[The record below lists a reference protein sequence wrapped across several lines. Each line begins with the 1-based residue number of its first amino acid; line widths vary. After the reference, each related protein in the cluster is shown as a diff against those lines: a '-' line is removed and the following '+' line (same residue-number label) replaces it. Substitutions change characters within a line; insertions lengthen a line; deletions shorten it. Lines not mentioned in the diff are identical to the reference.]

1 MRKILCFF
9 LAVILLTGSVS
20 AAAGSREDPFLT
32 ESYLKERY
40 LPELLSAYEAA
51 ISKAAA
57 ERAESRRALVTRS
70 LGAGE
75 YLELREGAQLT
86 LLRGAARLAVRGG
99 SLIDVSTGTVVTGGT
114 LAEHHRYVLSGG
126 TAWIDAEDVAEA
138 LVSHSAAQGET
149 CPFDDVDRGIWYYSD
164 VVQAYRMDLISGL
177 GKRRYGPA
185 ETLTIA
191 QCVKLAACMHQL
203 AATGSVTLENS
214 PKGVHW
220 YRSYVDYAL
229 RNGLLREEQA
239 DYDAAIT
246 RGQFVELFYRALPES
261 AYTRIN
267 NIPDNT
273 IPDVRL
279 GDKYAEEV
287 YAFYR
292 AGILAGYGAT
302 DFYPA
307 HYFGQETTIKR
318 AEVAAIMNRMFEPT
332 ARQRFSM

>member
-51 ISKAAA
+51 VSKAAA
-57 ERAESRRALVTRS
+57 ERAESRQALVTRS
-70 LGAGE
+70 LGTGE
-75 YLELREGAQLT
+75 CLELREGAQLT

-126 TAWIDAEDVAEA
+126 TAWVDAEETAE
-138 LVSHSAAQGET
+138 LLSSRGGVIGET
-149 CPFDDVDRGIWYYSD
+149 CPFADVPEGIWYRSD
-164 VVQAYRMDLISGL
+164 VVQAYRQGLISGL
-177 GKRRYGPA
+177 SATRYGPGN
-185 ETLTIA
+185 TLTVA

-261 AYTRIN
+261 AYAKIN
-267 NIPDNT
+267 HIPDDA
-273 IPDVRL
+273 IPDVKT
-279 GDKYAEEV
+279 GDAYAAEI